1 MPAGYDNANYGNSHN
16 EDVDERFTQ
25 FYFFKVGAK
34 ENQDLQQRL
43 FCRAPVDGSVLIS
56 PCLLL
61 LQNTAAA
68 CFLKK

>member
-25 FYFFKVGAK
+25 FYFFKVGAE

-56 PCLLL
+56 PYLLL